1 MAVTAYKYPGTAANV
16 SNGGYYAWVN
26 VNNIKA
32 DDSDNATIVTSGT
45 ADKNP
50 SDYLTATNF
59 GFTASDIPSGATIN
73 GIEFVINRRGSE
85 ADSQYDYQLYMLK
98 AGTQHGDN
106 IASATK
112 WPTSL
117 TDATYGGATSLFNG
131 TWAQTD
137 IVGVTTFGFQLAVK
151 NHIKSD
157 SGEFTSVEHVKMR
170 VYYTEGGATTYATQ
184 LFKHH
189 FIPQMIGGN

>member
-1 MAVTAYKYPGTAANV
+1 MAVTDWKFPGTAANV
-16 SNGGYYAWVN
+16 NNASYGAWSGYD
-26 VNNIKA
+26 NIKA
-32 DDSDNATIVTSGT
+32 DDSESAYTVTNGN

-59 GFTASDIPSGATIN
+59 GFSSTDIPSGATIN

-98 AGTQHGDN
+98 AGSQHGDN
-106 IASATK
+106 LASATK

-117 TDATYGGATSLFNG
+117 TDATYGGATSLLGG

-137 IVGVTTFGFQLAVK
+137 IVGVTTFGFQLSIK
-151 NHIKSD
+151 NHIPSD
-157 SGEFTSVEHVKMR
+157 AAEFTYVEHVKLR
-170 VYYTEGGATTYATQ
+170 VYYTEGAGGVTIPVFMYHYT
-184 LFKHH
+184 HH
-189 FIPQMIGGN
+189 

>member
-1 MAVTAYKYPGTAANV
+1 MAVTDYKFPGTAANV
-16 SNGGYYAWVN
+16 ANGGYEQWSD

-32 DDSDNATIVTSGT
+32 DDSYSAIINTKGS

-50 SDYLTATNF
+50 TDYLTATNF
-59 GFTASDIPSGATIN
+59 GFTSTDIPSGATIN
-73 GIEFVINRRGSE
+73 GIEFVINRQGSE
-85 ADSQYDYQLYMLK
+85 ANSQYDYQLYMLK

-106 IASATK
+106 LASATY

-117 TDATYGGATSLFNG
+117 TDATYGGATSLLGG

-137 IVGVTTFGFQLAVK
+137 IVGVSTFGFQLAIK

-157 SGEFTSVEHVKMR
+157 PGEYTYVEHVKLR
-170 VYYTEGGATTYATQ
+170 VYYTAGGGATS
-184 LFKHH
+184 LLNSLLRKPFRHML
-189 FIPQMIGGN
+189 IR

>member
-1 MAVTAYKYPGTAANV
+1 MAVTGWKYPGTAANV
-16 SNGGYYAWVN
+16 NNGVYYVWN
-26 VNNIKA
+26 SPDNIKA
-32 DDSDNATIVTSGT
+32 DDSASATCCTSGN

-59 GFTASDIPSGATIN
+59 GFTSTDIPSGATIN
-73 GIEFVINRRGSE
+73 GIEFVINRQGSE

-106 IASATK
+106 LASATK
-112 WPTSL
+112 WPTSFA
-117 TDATYGGATSLFNG
+117 DATYGGATSLLGG

-137 IVGVTTFGFQLAVK
+137 IVGVTTFGFQLAIK

-157 SGEFTSVEHVKMR
+157 MLEFTSVEYVKIR
-170 VYYTEGGATTYATQ
+170 VYYTEGGASVKPYYYYLNQ
-184 LFKHH
+184 
-189 FIPQMIGGN
+189 

>member
-1 MAVTAYKYPGTAANV
+1 MAVTEYKFPGTAANV
-16 SNGGYYAWVN
+16 DNGEYYAWSN
-26 VNNIKA
+26 VDNIKA
-32 DDSDNATIVTSGT
+32 DDSDSARVLTNGK

-59 GFTASDIPSGATIN
+59 GFTSTDIPSGATIN
-73 GIEFVINRRGSE
+73 GIEFVINRKGSE

-106 IASATK
+106 LASATY

-117 TDATYGGATSLFNG
+117 TDATYGGASSLLGG

-137 IVGVTTFGFQLAVK
+137 IVGVSTFGFQLAIK
-151 NHIKSD
+151 NHINSD
-157 SGEFTSVEHVKMR
+157 PGEYTYVEHVKLR
-170 VYYTEGGATTYATQ
+170 VYYTEGAGGVTIPVFMYHYT
-184 LFKHH
+184 HH
-189 FIPQMIGGN
+189 

>member
-1 MAVTAYKYPGTAANV
+1 MAVTEYKYPGTAANV
-16 SNGGYYAWVN
+16 ENAGYYAWSN
-26 VNNIKA
+26 VDNIKA
-32 DDSDNATIVTSGT
+32 DDSESALILTNGT

-50 SDYLTATNF
+50 SEYLTATNF
-59 GFTASDIPSGATIN
+59 GFTSTDIPTGATIN
-73 GIEFVINRRGSE
+73 GIEFVINRAGSE

-117 TDATYGGATSLFNG
+117 TDATYGGASSLLGG

-137 IVGVTTFGFQLAVK
+137 IVGVTTFGFQLAIK
-151 NHIKSD
+151 NLIASD
-157 SGEFTSVEHVKMR
+157 AGEFTYVEHVKLR
-170 VYYTEGGATTYATQ
+170 VYYTEGAGGVTIPVFMYHYM
-184 LFKHH
+184 HH
-189 FIPQMIGGN
+189 

>member
-1 MAVTAYKYPGTAANV
+1 MAVTDWKYPGTAANV
-16 SNGGYYAWVN
+16 DNGGYYLWSN
-26 VNNIKA
+26 VDNIKA
-32 DDSDNATIVTSGT
+32 DDSKSALALTNGA

-59 GFTASDIPSGATIN
+59 GFTSSDIPAGATIN
-73 GIEFVINRRGSE
+73 GIEFVINRCGSE

-106 IASATK
+106 LASATK

-117 TDATYGGATSLFNG
+117 TDATYGGATSLLGG

-137 IVGVTTFGFQLAVK
+137 IVGVSNFGFQLSIK
-151 NHIKSD
+151 NHIPSD
-157 SGEFTSVEHVKMR
+157 PGEYTYVEHVKLR
-170 VYYTEGGATTYATQ
+170 VYYTESGG
-184 LFKHH
+184 
-189 FIPQMIGGN
+189 GGIVVPVFLYHYMNHC

>member
-16 SNGGYYAWVN
+16 ANGGYMTWAN
-26 VNNIKA
+26 VDNIKT
-32 DDSDNATIVTSGT
+32 DDSESALVLTNAT

-59 GFTASDIPSGATIN
+59 GFTSTDIPSGATIN
-73 GIEFVINRRGSE
+73 GIEFVINRKGSE
-85 ADSQYDYQLYMLK
+85 ANSQYDYQLYMLK

-106 IASATK
+106 LASATK

-117 TDATYGGATSLFNG
+117 TDATYGGATSLLGG

-137 IVGVTTFGFQLAVK
+137 IVGVTTFGFQLAIK
-151 NHIKSD
+151 NHINSD
-157 SGEFTSVEHVKMR
+157 PGEYTYVEHVKLR
-170 VYYTEGGATTYATQ
+170 VYYTESGSGPVIPIFTYHYQ
-184 LFKHH
+184 HH
-189 FIPQMIGGN
+189 

>member
-1 MAVTAYKYPGTAANV
+1 MAVTEYKYPGTAANV
-16 SNGGYYAWVN
+16 DNGGYKAWSD

-32 DDSDNATIVTSGT
+32 DDSYSAITCTTGK

-50 SDYLTATNF
+50 TDYLTATNF
-59 GFTASDIPSGATIN
+59 GFTSTDIPSGATIN
-73 GIEFVINRRGSE
+73 GIEFVINRAGSE

-106 IASATK
+106 LASATY

-117 TDATYGGATSLFNG
+117 TDATYGGATSLLGG

-137 IVGVTTFGFQLAVK
+137 IVGVSTFGLQLAIK
-151 NHIKSD
+151 NHIQSD
-157 SGEFTSVEHVKMR
+157 TGEWTYVEHVKLR
-170 VYYTEGGATTYATQ
+170 VYYTESGSGPVIPIFTYHYQ
-184 LFKHH
+184 HH
-189 FIPQMIGGN
+189 